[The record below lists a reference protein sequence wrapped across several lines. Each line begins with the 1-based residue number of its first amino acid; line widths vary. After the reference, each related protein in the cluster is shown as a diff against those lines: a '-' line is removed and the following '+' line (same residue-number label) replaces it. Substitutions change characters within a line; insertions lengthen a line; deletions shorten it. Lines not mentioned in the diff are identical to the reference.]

1 MADEANNSDVQKG
14 EVKIRLLA
22 QQDDRAQFCSG
33 NIELDRFFQ
42 RFAGQNQFRHHIGS
56 TYISV
61 LANRITGF
69 ATVSTGELTADIV
82 SEHLKRKLPA
92 YPIPILRIARLAV
105 DKRFQ
110 GLGIGKLLLRSM
122 FELAL
127 ELRDKV
133 GCAGVV
139 VDAKRDAVA
148 FYEKLGFL
156 SLDVERGM
164 LGDRPAPLPMF
175 LSINTIEK
183 AQK

>member
-1 MADEANNSDVQKG
+1 MADEANHSEAQEG
-14 EVKIRLLA
+14 EVQIRLLTPR
-22 QQDDRAQFCSG
+22 DDRAQFCSG
-33 NIELDRFFQ
+33 DIELDRFFQ

-61 LANRITGF
+61 FGGRITGF
-69 ATVSTGELTADIV
+69 ATVSPGELTADII

-105 DKRFQ
+105 DKSFQ
-110 GLGIGKLLLRSM
+110 GHGIGKLLLRSM

-139 VDAKRDAVA
+139 VDAKKDVVA

-156 SLDVERGM
+156 PLDVERGT

-175 LSINTIEK
+175 LSIKAIEK
-183 AQK
+183 ARK